1 VCPIVNSVTRRTILF
16 QSLKVKGIANAIK
29 KTKHDRTRECL
40 KRVLTNLK
48 VNPKPDMIT
57 ILGCYRVCK
66 LTINFENE

>member
-1 VCPIVNSVTRRTILF
+1 VLLEELFF

-29 KTKHDRTRECL
+29 KTNMIVRECL

-57 ILGCYRVCK
+57 ILGCYRFVNLRLILK
-66 LTINFENE
+66 MSDFILK

>member
-1 VCPIVNSVTRRTILF
+1 VCPIVNSVTRRTSFPIF
-16 QSLKVKGIANAIK
+16 KVKGIANAIK

-40 KRVLTNLK
+40 KRVLINLK
-48 VNPKPDMIT
+48 VNQNSDMIT

>member
-1 VCPIVNSVTRRTILF
+1 VLLENSFPIFKS
-16 QSLKVKGIANAIK
+16 KGIANAI

-57 ILGCYRVCK
+57 ILGCYRFVNLRLILK
-66 LTINFENE
+66 MSDFII